1 MGFLDAAETLRRV
14 RDESGEEIG
23 LAGFL
28 ELFTSVAAATP
39 LVTRPQTLD
48 SVLAGDPAT
57 VRTGEKKCLLI
68 LGCNEGIFPRQPE
81 SDGMLTS
88 ADREKLVLAGL
99 PVQGRAEEKLC
110 DERFAVYK
118 AVTTPSEQLI
128 LTYAAADVSGGELS
142 PSEVILS
149 LQSVFPALQSPRAAA
164 STRCF
169 TATARRPPFCR
180 RLACRTEPPAGRW
193 KNCWKSGKAGK
204 NVFGGWIRKQIKR
217 ICSCTP
223 PSCRGCCLHR

>member
-1 MGFLDAAETLRRV
+1 MRAAE
-14 RDESGEEIG
+14 EIE

-88 ADREKLVLAGL
+88 ADGKSWCWRDCRCRD
-99 PVQGRAEEKLC
+99 GRRKSCATNGSPSI
-110 DERFAVYK
+110 K

-142 PSEVILS
+142 PL
-149 LQSVFPALQSPRAAA
+149 
-164 STRCF
+164 
-169 TATARRPPFCR
+169 
-180 RLACRTEPPAGRW
+180 
-193 KNCWKSGKAGK
+193 
-204 NVFGGWIRKQIKR
+204 
-217 ICSCTP
+217 
-223 PSCRGCCLHR
+223 